1 MPKGDLA
8 MERSNPEDNGELQG
22 GALIRLRGVYPS
34 LKAAV
39 QKVASLILR
48 QPEMAIYASVNE
60 VAAAADVSEATVM
73 RFCRALGF
81 KGFQD
86 FKIAMAREL
95 VAPPTRLPEDA
106 GPATLVRWTFKAN
119 VAALEE
125 TLEVLE
131 MRHLLQAGQV
141 MENCRRLI
149 IGGLRGSGLAAQYAA
164 FRFAHLGM
172 DLRCFTEAYQI
183 FVGAALL
190 GREDAMLAISH
201 TGSNQG
207 ILAPARVAKDNGVR
221 VLAIASNPLSPLSRM
236 ADLVLVNAVR
246 EMATAPDCLA
256 ALPSQ
261 ISIIDSLA
269 TLVQQGRPD
278 EARTNLAKIEGA
290 FSGAA

>member
-1 MPKGDLA
+1 
-8 MERSNPEDNGELQG
+8 MERSNPEDRGDLQS

-48 QPEMAIYASVNE
+48 QPEMVIYASVNE
-60 VAAAADVSEATVM
+60 VAAAAGVSEATVM
-73 RFCRALGF
+73 RFCRTLGF

-106 GPATLVRWTFKAN
+106 GPATLVRSIFKAN

-131 MRHLLQAGQV
+131 MRQLLQAGQV
-141 MENCRRLI
+141 IENCRRLI
-149 IGGLRGSGLAAQYAA
+149 IGGLRGSALAAQYAA
-164 FRFAHLGM
+164 IRFAPLGM
-172 DLRCFTEAYQI
+172 DLHCFTETYQMCM
-183 FVGAALL
+183 GAALL
-190 GREDAMLAISH
+190 GREDVLLAISH
-201 TGSNQG
+201 SGSTQG
-207 ILAPARVAKDNGVR
+207 ILTSATEAKDNGAR
-221 VLAIASNPLSPLSRM
+221 VLAITSNPLAPLSRM
-236 ADLVLVNAVR
+236 ADVVLVNAVR
-246 EMATAPDCLA
+246 EMATVPDCLA

-269 TLVQQGRPD
+269 TLLQRDRQD
-278 EARTNLAKIEGA
+278 EARANLAKIERA
-290 FSGAA
+290 LSGAA

>member
-1 MPKGDLA
+1 
-8 MERSNPEDNGELQG
+8 MERSNPEDRGDLQS

-48 QPEMAIYASVNE
+48 QPEMVIYASVNE
-60 VAAAADVSEATVM
+60 VAAAAGVSEATVM
-73 RFCRALGF
+73 RFCRTLGF

-106 GPATLVRWTFKAN
+106 GPATLVRSIFKAN

-131 MRHLLQAGQV
+131 MRQLLQAGQV
-141 MENCRRLI
+141 IENCRRLI
-149 IGGLRGSGLAAQYAA
+149 IGGLRGSALAAQYAA
-164 FRFAHLGM
+164 IRFAPLGM
-172 DLRCFTEAYQI
+172 DLHCFTEAHQMSMS
-183 FVGAALL
+183 AALL
-190 GREDAMLAISH
+190 GREDVLLAISH
-201 TGSNQG
+201 SGGTQG
-207 ILAPARVAKDNGVR
+207 ILTSARVAKDNGAR
-221 VLAIASNPLSPLSRM
+221 VLAITSNPLAPLSRM

-269 TLVQQGRPD
+269 TLLQRDRQD
-278 EARTNLAKIEGA
+278 EARANLAKIERA
-290 FSGAA
+290 LSGAA

>member
-1 MPKGDLA
+1 
-8 MERSNPEDNGELQG
+8 MERSNPGDRGDLQS

-48 QPEMAIYASVNE
+48 QPEMVIYASVNE
-60 VAAAADVSEATVM
+60 VAAAAGVSEATVM
-73 RFCRALGF
+73 RFCRTLGF

-106 GPATLVRWTFKAN
+106 GPATLVRSIFKAN

-131 MRHLLQAGQV
+131 MRQLLQAEQV
-141 MENCRRLI
+141 IENCRRLI
-149 IGGLRGSGLAAQYAA
+149 IGGLRGSALAAQYAA
-164 FRFAHLGM
+164 IRFAPLGM
-172 DLRCFTEAYQI
+172 DLHCFTEAHQMSMS
-183 FVGAALL
+183 AALL
-190 GREDAMLAISH
+190 GREDVLLAISH
-201 TGSNQG
+201 SGGTQG
-207 ILAPARVAKDNGVR
+207 ILTSARVSKDNGAR
-221 VLAIASNPLSPLSRM
+221 VLAITSNPLAPLSRM

-269 TLVQQGRPD
+269 TLLQRDRQD
-278 EARTNLAKIEGA
+278 EARANLAKIERA
-290 FSGAA
+290 LSGAA

>member
-1 MPKGDLA
+1 
-8 MERSNPEDNGELQG
+8 MERSNPGDRGDLQS

-48 QPEMAIYASVNE
+48 QPEMVIYASVNE
-60 VAAAADVSEATVM
+60 VAAAAGVSEATVM
-73 RFCRALGF
+73 RFCRTLGF

-106 GPATLVRWTFKAN
+106 GPATLVRSIFKAN

-131 MRHLLQAGQV
+131 MRQLLQAEQV
-141 MENCRRLI
+141 IENCRRLI
-149 IGGLRGSGLAAQYAA
+149 IGGLRGSALAAQYAA
-164 FRFAHLGM
+164 IRFAPLGM
-172 DLRCFTEAYQI
+172 DLHCFTEAHQMSMS
-183 FVGAALL
+183 AALL
-190 GREDAMLAISH
+190 GREDVLLAISH
-201 TGSNQG
+201 SGGTQG
-207 ILAPARVAKDNGVR
+207 ILTSARVAKDNGAR
-221 VLAIASNPLSPLSRM
+221 VLAITSNPLAPLSRM

-269 TLVQQGRPD
+269 TLLQRDRQD
-278 EARTNLAKIEGA
+278 EARANLAKIERA
-290 FSGAA
+290 LSGAA

>member
-1 MPKGDLA
+1 
-8 MERSNPEDNGELQG
+8 MERSNPGDRGDLQS

-48 QPEMAIYASVNE
+48 QPEMVIYASVNE
-60 VAAAADVSEATVM
+60 VAAAAGVSEATVM
-73 RFCRALGF
+73 RFCRTLGF

-106 GPATLVRWTFKAN
+106 GPATLVRSIFKAN

-131 MRHLLQAGQV
+131 MRQLLQAGQV
-141 MENCRRLI
+141 IENCRRLI
-149 IGGLRGSGLAAQYAA
+149 IGGLRGSALAAQYAA
-164 FRFAHLGM
+164 IRFAPLGM
-172 DLRCFTEAYQI
+172 DLHCFTEAHQMSMS
-183 FVGAALL
+183 AALL
-190 GREDAMLAISH
+190 GREDVLLAISH
-201 TGSNQG
+201 SGGTQG
-207 ILAPARVAKDNGVR
+207 ILTSARVSKDNGAR
-221 VLAIASNPLSPLSRM
+221 VLAITSNPLAPLSRM

-269 TLVQQGRPD
+269 TLLQRDRQD
-278 EARTNLAKIEGA
+278 EARANLAKIERA
-290 FSGAA
+290 LSGAA